1 MLDAFKNLSTEIYDW
16 SDELITWVNQNN
28 LERHSYQTT
37 QVVWKFKDKNT
48 CDWDMNICKTIEYAY
63 VIWCLQNNSV

>member
-1 MLDAFKNLSTEIYDW
+1 MLDAFKNLSTKIYDW

-37 QVVWKFKDKNT
+37 QVVWKFKGQNT
-48 CDWDMNICKTIEYAY
+48 CDWDMNVCKTI
-63 VIWCLQNNSV
+63 

>member
-16 SDELITWVNQNN
+16 SDELITWVNQKN

-37 QVVWKFKDKNT
+37 QVVWRFKGPNIS
-48 CDWDMNICKTIEYAY
+48 DWDMNVFKTI
-63 VIWCLQNNSV
+63 